1 VTARDDPPAAKRQ
14 QIIDGAKL
22 VFTECGYEGASMS
35 RIAAEAGV
43 SKGTL
48 YNYFDSKSTLF
59 AVFVEQMASTTLA
72 HIFQQAREEEDPTAA
87 LHAIA
92 LRMVDMIMSPD
103 GVVLYRIVVSEAT
116 KFPHLATVFW
126 QAGPCRAVAHM
137 VSWIEEQVASGYLAV
152 QDPVFA
158 AEQFFALCQTRIA
171 TRRRLQI
178 VEKTSDEDIAL
189 VVQGAV
195 RLFLKGYGIEP
206 QAHARPLA
214 PARTKS

>member
-1 VTARDDPPAAKRQ
+1 MTDQEDPPTAKRQ
-14 QIIDGAKL
+14 QILHGAEA

-35 RIAAEAGV
+35 RIANEAGV

-59 AVFVEQMASTTLA
+59 AVFIEQKATLSLA
-72 HIFQQAREEEDPTAA
+72 HIFQKASEEEDPVQA

-92 LRMVDMIMSPD
+92 LLMLEMILSPANLT
-103 GVVLYRIVVSEAT
+103 LYRIIVSEAS
-116 KFPHLATVFW
+116 KFPHLAHVFW
-126 QAGPCRAVAHM
+126 NAGPCRAIEHM
-137 VSWIEEQVASGYLAV
+137 KAWIEQQVASGRLEV
-152 QDPVFA
+152 DDPAFA

-178 VEKTSDEDIAL
+178 TKDTSAADIDL

-195 RLFLKGYGIEP
+195 RLFLRGYGV
-206 QAHARPLA
+206 QPLA
-214 PARTKS
+214 PAPIKS